1 VVVGDGGCEAYTTI
15 LWGALLSSEIPKL
28 AEAETVSNV
37 EGNMCGTVMRGADAL
52 PESKTASRRKG
63 SRWNL
68 GDLRSGR
75 HARSA
80 SGRRGAVADDAR
92 AGEVGQ
98 AHSTEEVLEQSR
110 VIGGGEDGGK
120 APGQGE
126 TRPAT
131 HAPGA
136 EPDRRDT
143 AAGPVPWR
151 NCMGRPNPD
160 RRHGTTRDRSPVRES
175 RTPGSARGAGCKASP
190 YRDRVARNDT
200 VYRMSCFIRGT

>member
-1 VVVGDGGCEAYTTI
+1 MVVGDGGCEAYTTI
-15 LWGALLSSEIPKL
+15 LWGALLSSEIAKL

-37 EGNMCGTVMRGADAL
+37 EGNMCGTAMRGADAL

-98 AHSTEEVLEQSR
+98 ARSTAEVLEQGR
-110 VIGGGEDGGK
+110 AIGGGEDGGK
-120 APGQGE
+120 APGRGE
-126 TRPAT
+126 TGSVT
-131 HAPGA
+131 HAPGTG
-136 EPDRRDT
+136 PDRRDT
-143 AAGPVPWR
+143 AAGTVLLR
-151 NCMGRPNPD
+151 NCMGPSTPNGATVSPETGARCGKAA
-160 RRHGTTRDRSPVRES
+160 RRDLRGGLVATPVPTATVAS
-175 RTPGSARGAGCKASP
+175 GASQ
-190 YRDRVARNDT
+190 
-200 VYRMSCFIRGT
+200 